1 MKAKEL
7 ADLLMTTPDYEVKI
21 RTHKRTTWDDPFP
34 KHTDYDVDDVGYADE
49 QKKMIILEVL

>member
-1 MKAKEL
+1 
-7 ADLLMTTPDYEVKI
+7 MTTPDYEVKI